1 MEKLKD
7 TKSVKKIN
15 KKENKTKLKNI
26 SLTIDGKKVTV
37 PEGTSILEAAR
48 KLDIDIPTLCF
59 LKEIN
64 EVGDCRMCLVEI
76 EGVRG
81 YKASCVYPVEE
92 GLIVR
97 TNTKGLI
104 DTKRTIL
111 ELILSSHEKK
121 CLTCVRS
128 TNCRLQDLCRRFEI
142 PDLEYEG
149 ELPESELDDSSECIV
164 RNTAK
169 CILCRRCIN
178 ICKKV
183 QGVSAITNVNRGFK
197 VKVGVALGMGI
208 KDSTCVGCGQ
218 CVIHCPVAALT
229 EKSNVGELREALENP
244 KKHVVI
250 QSAPSVRATIGE
262 EFGMPIGSLVTGKMV
277 SALKRLGFDKIFD
290 TDLGADIT
298 IMEEATEFI
307 ERIKSGNNLPMIT
320 SCSSA
325 WITFAEKFYPEQL
338 SYLSTTKS
346 PMEILGTLIKTYY
359 AKKEGIDPKD
369 IYSVALMPCSAKKAE
384 ILREELKLENGLQAV
399 DNVVTTREIARMMK
413 EANIDL
419 SVLDDSDYDRPF
431 GVATGAGHIFG
442 ATGGV
447 MEAALRSVSYL
458 LDKTE
463 IENVEFK
470 ATRGFENIK
479 TAEIEI
485 CGKTHKIAIAQ
496 GLANVSKVMEEIK
509 NNTSPYSFIEV
520 MSCPGGCINGGGQP
534 IVDEYK
540 ASKIDV
546 KGLRAKALYKAD
558 KNSKYRKSHQNPD
571 VQYIY
576 KEFIGEPNS
585 KEAHKLLHTKY
596 NKQEVYIERG

>member
-1 MEKLKD
+1 MSYKRKMI
-7 TKSVKKIN
+7 T
-15 KKENKTKLKNI
+15 
-26 SLTIDGKKVTV
+26 LTIDGKSVTV
-37 PEGTSILEAAR
+37 PQGTTILEAAR
-48 KLDIDIPTLCF
+48 KIDIDIPTLCF

-76 EGVRG
+76 EGVKG

-92 GLIVR
+92 GLVVK
-97 TNTKGLI
+97 TNTKELI
-104 DTKRTIL
+104 DTKRMIL
-111 ELILSSHEKK
+111 ELLLSSHEKK

-149 ELPESELDDSSECIV
+149 EMPKADLDDSSDCIV

-169 CILCRRCIN
+169 CILCRRCVN
-178 ICKKV
+178 VCKKV
-183 QGVSAITNVNRGFK
+183 QGVSAIGSMNRGFNSK
-197 VKVGVALGMGI
+197 IGVALEMGM

-218 CVIHCPVAALT
+218 CIIHCPVAALT
-229 EKSNVGELREALENP
+229 EKSNVGALREALDDKN
-244 KKHVVI
+244 KIVI
-250 QSAPSVRATIGE
+250 IQTAPSVRAAIGE
-262 EFGMPIGSLVTGKMV
+262 EFGMPIGTLVTGKMV
-277 SALKRLGFDKIFD
+277 AALKRMGFNKVFD

-307 ERIKSGNNLPMIT
+307 QRLNKNENLPMIT

-325 WITFAEKFYPEQL
+325 WITFAEKFYPEL
-338 SYLSTTKS
+338 LNYLSSTKS

-359 AKKEGIDPKD
+359 AKKENIDPKN

-384 ILREELKLENGLQAV
+384 IIRDELKLEDGLQAV

-419 SVLDDSDYDRPF
+419 SMLDDEDYDTPL
-431 GVATGAGHIFG
+431 GIATGAGHIFG

-458 LDKTE
+458 LDNKE
-463 IENVEFK
+463 VEKVDFK
-470 ATRGFENIK
+470 EVRGNKSIK
-479 TAEIEI
+479 EAEITI
-485 CGKTHKIAIAQ
+485 NGKVHKIAVAQ
-496 GLANVSKVMEEIK
+496 GLSNVSVIMDQIK
-509 NNTSPYSFIEV
+509 NGKSKYSFIEV

-534 IVDEYK
+534 LVDEYK

-546 KGLRAKALYKAD
+546 RALRTKALYVAD
-558 KNSKYRKSHQNPD
+558 KNSKYRKAHQNPEVKKLYD
-571 VQYIY
+571 
-576 KEFIGEPNS
+576 EFLGKPNGEKS
-585 KEAHKLLHTKY
+585 HRLLHTHY
-596 NKQEVYIERG
+596 NKQDVYVEKE